1 MPAALVPLREIHFRT
16 SRSGGPGGQNVNKVE
31 TRVEVWWSLE
41 DSAAFTDAEKAR
53 LRASLGRRLGSNGI
67 VRVVSQKFRSQPRNR
82 DAAVE
87 RLRELVA
94 EALRPRRV
102 RRATRPSQSSKEA
115 RLETKKRRAATKRLR
130 SGGADFDG

>member
-1 MPAALVPLREIHFRT
+1 MSTTTVPLREIHFRT

-31 TRVEVWWSLE
+31 TKVEVWWSLE
-41 DSAAFTDAEKAR
+41 ESPSFTPAEKAR
-53 LRASLGRRLGSNGI
+53 LRGSLGRRLGADGG
-67 VRVVSQKFRSQPRNR
+67 VRVVSQKFRSQSRNR

-94 EALRPRRV
+94 DALKPRKS
-102 RRATRPSQSSKEA
+102 RRATRPTMSSREA

-130 SGGADFDG
+130 ISGPDFDG